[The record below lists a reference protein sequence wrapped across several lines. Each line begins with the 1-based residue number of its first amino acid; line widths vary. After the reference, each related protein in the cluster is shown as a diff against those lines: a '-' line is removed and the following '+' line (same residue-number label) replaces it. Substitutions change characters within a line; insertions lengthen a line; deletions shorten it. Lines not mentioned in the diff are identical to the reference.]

1 MSLRDNP
8 ESSKIIVPLV
18 AGLAINRAY
27 DPSSG
32 GIGGPGRDRTTL
44 PEKWVT
50 QPGVDPAI
58 LCNNDPETDPYLAL
72 WFDAK
77 DTDTLV
83 LAPKEYDEETGKL
96 LQRRVLEWKDKSRFH
111 RNAVAV
117 LPKYAPKL
125 SQQQPFFDNAVD
137 FAPVCIDPTSD
148 ETDPSAGGGG
158 DPPPENCT
166 DTTLIRSCGV
176 NTIAVCESW
185 DWELMKEAK
194 GDWRTG
200 AGKAV
205 VLASAGNF
213 EHSVE
218 IPDTEDFTLLGAWC
232 PAAARGLPGY
242 DVEQA
247 IATRP
252 DTGEPWRGMIYNAD
266 PGKDGSVQIVLAG
279 FSYPYTSNTS
289 QDFLL
294 WFKDI
299 GRPVNDS
306 PFMAGR
312 HVRVSWVRPAWWPP
326 AEVPGTAGGV
336 IGTGTVNAKGQVDW
350 CRCCIEPMS
359 WYNFGSDIPG
369 ECMYTIEIAEPGAPP
384 FTWTTQD
391 CVGECGSSC
400 GYGDHRPNM
409 KIRP

>member
-125 SQQQPFFDNAVD
+125 SQQQPFFLNAVD
-137 FAPVCIDPTSD
+137 FAPVCIDPASD
-148 ETDPSAGGGG
+148 ETDPGGGG
-158 DPPPENCT
+158 GCPGCPEDP
-166 DTTLIRSCGV
+166 LVMSCGV
-176 NTIAVCESW
+176 LRESLA
-185 DWELMKEAK
+185 DSRFHAG
-194 GDWRTG
+194 GDWRDGPGSILLSCGMHRVDTTPWDPSESYTLTRG
-200 AGKAV
+200 AFCPLNGLAPFKPSL
-205 VLASAGNF
+205 VLSYTADDYCAPG
-213 EHSVE
+213 SVSG
-218 IPDTEDFTLLGAWC
+218 PNG
-232 PAAARGLPGY
+232 
-242 DVEQA
+242 
-247 IATRP
+247 
-252 DTGEPWRGMIYNAD
+252 DTGFMFNAD
-266 PGKDGSVQIVLAG
+266 PGKDGSVQLVFAGEVEPDDYDSAPWSGSWSTFVLR
-279 FSYPYTSNTS
+279 
-289 QDFLL
+289 
-294 WFKDI
+294 FKDADKAL
-299 GRPVNDS
+299 GAAGNS
-306 PFMAGR
+306 MAGR
-312 HVRVSWVRPAWWPP
+312 QVTVQLFSGTLVHPGDPDNPVKSFSATISSTG
-326 AEVPGTAGGV
+326 EVFVPQFQGGNTADACAGEGTTEYPFPTNTY
-336 IGTGTVNAKGQVDW
+336 I
-350 CRCCIEPMS
+350 RI
-359 WYNFGSDIPG
+359 DIS
-369 ECMYTIEIAEPGAPP
+369 AP
-384 FTWTTQD
+384 
-391 CVGECGSSC
+391 
-400 GYGDHRPNM
+400 
-409 KIRP
+409 